1 MTDANQTTDAAGLA
15 WPEIQ
20 LQCVTAATVLGCPRP
35 YRVRPLS
42 FRTCALWMM
51 PIRLRPRTPGMAVV
65 ATVLLLVGM
74 VLGFRWWDRSVEDG
88 LARWAVNEFARRTD
102 NTSRLVLG
110 DLSLRPL
117 SGSLSTDSAII
128 ITDSAR
134 NSRRTTRLPAVHAHA
149 YGCVLSGVDVL
160 RLFFRQSLDA
170 RLLSCRRVTAGLVL
184 TPQLKRNSKQSG
196 DTLAIKGAVIR
207 LARPLGLSLFRI
219 TQISFPALSF
229 SLRRPGPRGG
239 TSAVLEQARFDASD
253 LVFDPT
259 ADPRSQRVLSARR
272 AHIAANG
279 LVLRPDTLSKISIAR
294 LDAGLTDSTLR
305 LAGARHGPSL
315 SDEELV
321 RTQRARH
328 DRVRFK
334 IDRLRARG
342 VAYRSLLANGD
353 LDIRAVELR
362 GATIDVL
369 SDKRIPTGPPRH
381 HRIPQHAAASV
392 SFGVAIDTV
401 HIGGLEVTYQERKPE
416 HERAGRVSLGAIRGK
431 VLHLDLPGRGKPL
444 RIDASARLMNEG
456 LLSVHATVPLNAPDF
471 RYELEGTLGP
481 MQATAFNRFLAESGP
496 IKVARGRVD
505 GIEFQQV
512 AARGRATTTLTPRY
526 RDLSFESSDSSGGV
540 LSSVKH
546 AVVKLAASKFKVRSE
561 NPEDDGKKLHTA
573 KAVRVYD
580 PSNSWI
586 QFLWFGFRDGF
597 KAVVMK

>member
-1 MTDANQTTDAAGLA
+1 M
-15 WPEIQ
+15 
-20 LQCVTAATVLGCPRP
+20 
-35 YRVRPLS
+35 PL
-42 FRTCALWMM
+42 
-51 PIRLRPRTPGMAVV
+51 RLRPRTPVV

-74 VLGFRWWDRSVEDG
+74 VLYFRWWDRYVEDG
-88 LARWAVNEFARRTD
+88 LARWAVSEFARRTD
-102 NTSRLVLG
+102 NTYRLVLG

-117 SGSLSTDSAII
+117 SGSLATDSAII

-134 NSRRTTRLPAVHAHA
+134 NSRRPTRLPALHAHA
-149 YGCVLSGVDVL
+149 YGCLLSGVGVL

-170 RLLSCRRVTAGLVL
+170 RLLSCRRVTASLVL
-184 TPQLKRNSKQSG
+184 APQLKRNSKESG
-196 DTLAIKGAVIR
+196 DTLAIRGAVIR

-239 TSAVLEQARFDASD
+239 KSAVLEQARFDVSD

-259 ADPRSQRVLSARR
+259 ADSRSQGVLSARR
-272 AHIAANG
+272 AHIAASD
-279 LVLRPDTLSKISIAR
+279 LVLRPDTLSEISIAR
-294 LDAGLTDSTLR
+294 LHAGLTDSTLR
-305 LAGARHGPSL
+305 LAGARHGPSM
-315 SDEELV
+315 SDEEWV

-334 IDRLRARG
+334 IGSLEARG

-369 SDKRIPTGPPRH
+369 SDKRIPAGPPRH
-381 HRIPQHAAASV
+381 HRIPQQAAASV

-416 HERAGRVSLGAIRGK
+416 HERAGRVSFGAIRGK
-431 VLHLDLPGRGKPL
+431 VLDLDLPARRKPL
-444 RIDASARLMNEG
+444 RIDASTRLMNEG

-481 MQATAFNRFLAESGP
+481 MQATAFNRFLAESGA
-496 IKVARGRVD
+496 IKFVRGWVD

-526 RDLSFESSDSSGGV
+526 RELSFESSDSGGGV
-540 LSSVKH
+540 LGSVER
-546 AVVKLAASKFKVRSE
+546 AVVKFAASTFKVRSE
-561 NPEDDGKKLHTA
+561 NPEDAGKKLHTA

-586 QFLWFGFRDGF
+586 QFLWFGLRDGF